1 MIFFII
7 LGIALGVLSVVF
19 VSQNTDVV
27 TVSFLTWQFDGS
39 LALILLLTLIS
50 GVVMTLLVL
59 VPSFIK
65 DAFLLAS
72 ARRQKKAL
80 EAELA
85 AAQEALREATARPS
99 VPPETLVV

>member
-7 LGIALGVLSVVF
+7 LGIALGVISVVF

-50 GVVMTLLVL
+50 GAVMTLLVL
-59 VPSFIK
+59 MPSFIK

-72 ARRQKKAL
+72 EKRQKKAL
-80 EAELA
+80 AAELA
-85 AAQEALREATARPS
+85 TAQQELHDAVAVRPP
-99 VPPETLVV
+99 PPEIPVV